1 MAINKSKNKML
12 QVTFPKEDAENL
24 EAFQKALEN
33 NGIRKTKSA
42 ILAEAFNFMLRFLGN
57 ITIDKKQEGGN
68 KNA

>member
-1 MAINKSKNKML
+1 MAINKSKNKMI
-12 QVTFPKEDAENL
+12 QVTFPKEDADNL

-42 ILAEAFNFMLRFLGN
+42 ILIEAFNFMLKFLSN